1 MIQPGI
7 IIFEKLV
14 AYSQTRIL
22 CIQTAML
29 PGQHMHLSW
38 LKKEKFGVQ
47 ADEWLNPL
55 IGLSTVCVKDKYW
68 VSLGLNF
75 VQS

>member
-1 MIQPGI
+1 
-7 IIFEKLV
+7 
-14 AYSQTRIL
+14 
-22 CIQTAML
+22 ML

-55 IGLSTVCVKDKYW
+55 IGLSTACVKAKYW